1 MDAERTEVDRVR
13 EVLGH
18 RRPLAMYPRRQPSE
32 ADTQD
37 VGWRFRQ
44 LRLRRGL
51 SLASVAELSGKHASQ
66 ISRLER
72 HKARYGDPKSSTV
85 MELLDAIGA
94 TPAEQRAVFHVEEPA
109 LTRDEVAVQVKAT
122 AVEFERSR
130 AAMALID
137 DHWYRWYTNSAT
149 RVLFGIKPEEYEKL
163 MGEHVLMH
171 LIDPASPLYNSYP
184 EADRRRIFS
193 WRVASFQF
201 HYADQQFD
209 RWYLEVAR
217 QIGRFPWA
225 EQIWHSPPHQ
235 PTLADNLVFP
245 MIHPTEGRMLYRSQ
259 FNTILRSPR
268 FSLSEVTPADEET
281 AEKVNRLLG
290 SL

>member
-1 MDAERTEVDRVR
+1 MYPPRLPTEVDT
-13 EVLGH
+13 H
-18 RRPLAMYPRRQPSE
+18 
-32 ADTQD
+32 D

-51 SLASVAELSGKHASQ
+51 SLASVAALSGKHASQ

-72 HKARYGDPKSSTV
+72 HKARSGEPKSSTV

-94 TPAEQRAVFHVEEPA
+94 TPAESRAVFHVEEPS
-109 LTRDEVAVQVKAT
+109 LTRAEIDAQVKAT

-130 AAMALID
+130 SAIALVD
-137 DHWYRWYTNSAT
+137 DRWYRWYLNTAT
-149 RVLFGIKPEEYEKL
+149 RALFAIKPEDYEKL
-163 MGEHVLMH
+163 VGEHVLMH
-171 LIDPASPLYNSYP
+171 LIDPASPLYKCYP

-193 WRVASFQF
+193 WRVAAFQF

-209 RWYLEVAR
+209 SWYLEVAR
-217 QIGRFPWA
+217 KIGRFHWA

-235 PTLADNLVFP
+235 PTFADNLVFP
-245 MIHPTEGRMLYRSQ
+245 MIHPTEGRMMYRSQ